1 MSSINPLCIGMF
13 LPAGMPSVSLTS
25 FAANRLELIS
35 LFMVGLLASAFV
47 VQGVWNGLLAEFPK
61 LPRLSYRRACA
72 IVFLWGLL
80 FVIVLTMIS
89 GARELMTPGAWIQ
102 KGNTYELQ
110 AGMTSAPS
118 ALSKAEIEVM
128 FERRERMT
136 VIYKLIGNH
145 QKQWNFV
152 PQDRAE
158 SDIPEE
164 LWKIPHAHGLEY
176 IYLPELETEE
186 YHGALLMEP
195 EFFEDGRLVLRKN
208 GEIDLIPRETEP
220 PNR

>member
-13 LPAGMPSVSLTS
+13 LPAGMPSVNLTS

-89 GARELMTPGAWIQ
+89 GARELMTPGAWIK

-110 AGMTSAPS
+110 AGMTPVPAVVSNED
-118 ALSKAEIEVM
+118 LEVLR
-128 FERRERMT
+128 ERRERMT
-136 VIYKLIGNH
+136 VIYKLIGNL

-152 PQDRAE
+152 PKQRAE

-176 IYLPELETEE
+176 IYLPELEIEE
-186 YHGALLMEP
+186 YHGALLVEP

-208 GEIDLIPRETEP
+208 GEIDLIQEGIEAPSR
-220 PNR
+220 